1 MTICSVICWTPPLSP
16 DRRCLNQKRPA
27 IKLKKPVFNIRRIV
41 MFVLFLLICIG
52 LYLLALNSYCDQGGN
67 FELGV
72 CAITSFIPF

>member
-1 MTICSVICWTPPLSP
+1 MCLFIHPLDVALSP

-27 IKLKKPVFNIRRIV
+27 IKLKKPVFNVRRIV

-67 FELGV
+67 FDLGV